1 MFSWRKRKKQLT
13 THDKAKETLKA
24 LRHRED
30 YFAFVVEK
38 LNNQLVDMYNLLK
51 KEREKYDNSLSE
63 AYSAV
68 DKYSKEVD
76 KLRDK
81 LEVAEAA
88 VEAIDAY
95 NNRLHEKWKADTAV
109 EVARRKTVEGG

>member
-1 MFSWRKRKKQLT
+1 MFKWSRSKKQPT
-13 THDKAKETLKA
+13 TQEKAKATLEA
-24 LRHRED
+24 LLRREN
-30 YFAFVVEK
+30 YFASTVEK
-38 LNNQLVDMYNLLK
+38 LNNQLLEMYELLK

-88 VEAIDAY
+88 VEAIDSY

-109 EVARRKTVEGG
+109 EVARRKAIEGS